1 MARVL
6 ALGIDVMKLACM
18 RHLAE
23 DGFQKCALS
32 RAVRADQRG
41 QLAAV
46 DMQVDVVENREASG
60 FDAEILNLRAAELRA
75 VVAGRRMM
83 MQDGLEQK

>member
-1 MARVL
+1 M
-6 ALGIDVMKLACM
+6 
-18 RHLAE
+18 
-23 DGFQKCALS
+23 ALS